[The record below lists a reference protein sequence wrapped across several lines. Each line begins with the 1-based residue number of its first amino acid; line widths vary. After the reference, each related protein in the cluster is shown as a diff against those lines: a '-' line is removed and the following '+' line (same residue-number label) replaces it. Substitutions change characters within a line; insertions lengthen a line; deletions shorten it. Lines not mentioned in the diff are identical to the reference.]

1 MATFIT
7 DNRAIFQLEITNAV
21 SIGQKLDE
29 WFGQCIAELLQEDC
43 QSAGWVYNVLFL
55 VFLLLIKQ
63 IIMYIA
69 CFSVSG
75 VKENFLP
82 PRPSLTRYGKETT
95 SIKTFTKKKLAES
108 KTLDE
113 RSSYLKLLTVS
124 QLCVRLNTLH
134 VRLADIFL

>member
-1 MATFIT
+1 M
-7 DNRAIFQLEITNAV
+7 
-21 SIGQKLDE
+21 
-29 WFGQCIAELLQEDC
+29 
-43 QSAGWVYNVLFL
+43 YNVLFL